1 MMKFKQFV
9 NERCWPGYKPT
20 PGKKAYSK
28 GSCMKEDGVPV
39 NTAGGGSVA
48 GIGVGPQGEPGGR
61 RAIMNKMIMKRRKPN
76 VVSKVPT

>member
-1 MMKFKQFV
+1 MIR
-9 NERCWPGYKPT
+9 EDAPT
-20 PGKKAYSK
+20 
-28 GSCMKEDGVPV
+28 
-39 NTAGGGSVA
+39 NNAGGGGIA